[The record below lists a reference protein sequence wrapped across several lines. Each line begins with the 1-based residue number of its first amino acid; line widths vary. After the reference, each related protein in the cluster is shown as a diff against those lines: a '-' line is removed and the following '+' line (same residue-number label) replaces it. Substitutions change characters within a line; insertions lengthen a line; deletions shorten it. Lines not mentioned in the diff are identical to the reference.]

1 LGKEA
6 LLLLFRR
13 YSLFID
19 HYSHKMGSPE
29 NGSDWWNS
37 LDNKQKEAAWS
48 RLSDTCSEVEKQKGN
63 HQDKSEEDSKSI
75 EPKVAIDVLGCMTLY
90 QTLLAHFLVT
100 YVFWLSREVVTN
112 VAVDRHSGV
121 TGIFDTSLNYR

>member
-1 LGKEA
+1 
-6 LLLLFRR
+6 
-13 YSLFID
+13 
-19 HYSHKMGSPE
+19 
-29 NGSDWWNS
+29 
-37 LDNKQKEAAWS
+37 
-48 RLSDTCSEVEKQKGN
+48 
-63 HQDKSEEDSKSI
+63 
-75 EPKVAIDVLGCMTLY
+75 VAIDVLGCMTLY